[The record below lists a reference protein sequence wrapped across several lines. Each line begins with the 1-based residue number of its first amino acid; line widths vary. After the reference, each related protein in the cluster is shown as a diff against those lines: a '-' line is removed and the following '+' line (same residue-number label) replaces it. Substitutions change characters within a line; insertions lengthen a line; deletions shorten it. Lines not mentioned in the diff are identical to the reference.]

1 MENISTDTML
11 QIVVTVAAALGLW
24 LRLDSKVDG
33 LRKELKGDIQRLDST
48 VDELRKEL
56 KGDIQRL
63 DSTVD
68 ELRKELKDDIQ
79 RVDDK
84 VDALTNTVHEFR
96 LETIERLT
104 RLEERTE
111 RRDEDQPEALA

>member
-33 LRKELKGDIQRLDST
+33 
-48 VDELRKEL
+48 LRKEL